1 MKKKIAMVLLVTV
14 MATSVFA
21 GCGNSVEGNGKVQA
35 AMADAG
41 NSQEDSEGK
50 AEGTDAGE
58 STPEATAEP
67 TAQPTP
73 KATAEPTAEP
83 TEEPTT
89 GSSQGTAAN
98 DSAGV
103 NNTSATNQPANQST
117 SNQSTQQSGSTGTA
131 ASASD
136 SVANNQDNQSTTT
149 DVQTSNYLSQSFINY
164 LNQQRSAAGLPE
176 ITWNSGLELLALT
189 RAKEISENFNHPTVM
204 EASEIILATDS
215 SDPASWYNSWHDS
228 EGHRLVLEDKWMT
241 DGACAVYQVGNYY
254 YVIFACNVNY
264 GQEYVQEQ
272 FDQGNMQEYTWTAS
286 DGTEVTGYHSEGSY
300 TINPDSE
307 EDLQAAEERAEE
319 AGEEWVDPT
328 TFDWGSGQ

>member
-50 AEGTDAGE
+50 AEGTEAGE

-131 ASASD
+131 ASAND

-149 DVQTSNYLSQSFINY
+149 DVQTSNYLSQAFVNY
-164 LNQQRSAAGLPE
+164 LNEQRAAAGLSQ
-176 ITWNSGLELLALT
+176 ITWNSGLESLALT
-189 RAKEISENFNHPTVM
+189 RAQGISSDFSHNGATTSEN
-204 EASEIILATDS
+204 ILAIDS
-215 SDPASWYNSWHDS
+215 SDPSSWFSTWYDS
-228 EGHRLVLEDKWMT
+228 DGHRLFMMDSYLT
-241 DGACAVYQVGNYY
+241 DGACGVYQVGNYY
-254 YVIFACNVNY
+254 YVAFVGNAVKDAS
-264 GQEYVQEQ
+264 YVQEQ
-272 FDQGNMQEYTWTAS
+272 IDNGEMRDVTWTTDDGREITDQVS
-286 DGTEVTGYHSEGSY
+286 DGVYTQEEMEGD
-300 TINPDSE
+300 PEWD
-307 EDLQAAEERAEE
+307 
-319 AGEEWVDPT
+319 WVDDI
-328 TFDWGSGQ
+328 DWSQYGL